1 MLQVLY
7 LIFLEVLCNI
17 GSSLRNYNNLG
28 SLPALI
34 FYNVLIFRF
43 FQIIRQEDIYETI
56 RSLKI
61 MDIKLK
67 VMFQKCY
74 HYPQYSRISQS
85 F

>member
-1 MLQVLY
+1 MLRVLY

-34 FYNVLIFRF
+34 FCNVLIFKF

-56 RSLKI
+56 KSLKI

-74 HYPQYSRISQS
+74 RYPQYSRISQ
-85 F
+85 FF

>member
-17 GSSLRNYNNLG
+17 GSNLRNYNNLG

-34 FYNVLIFRF
+34 FCNVLISRF
-43 FQIIRQEDIYETI
+43 FQIIRQEDIYETT

-67 VMFQKCY
+67 VTFQKCY